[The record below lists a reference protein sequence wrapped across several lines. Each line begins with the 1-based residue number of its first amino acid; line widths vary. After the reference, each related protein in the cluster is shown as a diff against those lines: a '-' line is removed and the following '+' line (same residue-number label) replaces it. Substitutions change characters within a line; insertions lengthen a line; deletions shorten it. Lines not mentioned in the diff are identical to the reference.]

1 MRDMK
6 KLLVLMA
13 GSMFMVSCDQLFKG
27 TQRTDE
33 ENQRDSLQVLLDQKD
48 DELNEMMEVFNE
60 IQSGFDEINEAEGR
74 INLLNE
80 SDEGNDIATNIQ
92 ENMEFIENTM
102 AENKRKIEELQN
114 KLKSSTLNTTK
125 LQETL
130 NKLNTQLQE
139 KTKEIDILKQQV
151 SERDTKIQ
159 ELGES
164 VEKLTAENT
173 QVKAE
178 KEATSRI
185 AQNQDTQLNTAWYVF
200 GTNKELKSHKIIVD
214 GDVLKTQDF
223 DADYFTKIDIRKTTV
238 IPLNSK
244 SAKLLTTHPQG
255 SYSLLKDSKGEYTLR
270 ITNAT
275 DFWSVSKYLVIK
287 VK

>member
-6 KLLVLMA
+6 KLLVLMV

-102 AENKRKIEELQN
+102 AENKRKIEDLQN

>member
-6 KLLVLMA
+6 KLLVLMV

-92 ENMEFIENTM
+92 ENTEFIENTM

>member
-6 KLLVLMA
+6 KLLVLMV

-200 GTNKELKSHKIIVD
+200 GTNKELKSHEIIVD